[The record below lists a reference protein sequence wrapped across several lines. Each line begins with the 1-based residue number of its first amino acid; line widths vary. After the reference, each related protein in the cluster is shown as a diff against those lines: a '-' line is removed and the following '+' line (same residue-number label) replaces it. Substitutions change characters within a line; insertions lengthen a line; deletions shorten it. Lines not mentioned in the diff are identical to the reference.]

1 MSSTATASS
10 ANVAQTDSRPTPA
23 RDVRFAN
30 RLLTRLVQQFGHHAE
45 VKDKI
50 VAWAGSHKRSEDPSL
65 DRETIDAAYQL
76 APSEI
81 NFGQLERDSEY
92 LSAKLDAVCK
102 FVTAETPRLYQE
114 ALAAFREE
122 LRTAHQEARQQLR
135 ERRDREQ
142 QWQSPPE
149 AVEGWER
156 AIHQEAIL
164 TYRGRYR
171 EKRAETLIEQEDQ
184 SWFADVH
191 EYPARYVSSDRLRG
205 IAVAED
211 TRGEALQK
219 ALDWM
224 KTHPSQNRCIH
235 S

>member
-1 MSSTATASS
+1 VSSTATASS
-10 ANVAQTDSRPTPA
+10 ANVVQTDNRPTPT

-30 RLLTRLVQQFGHHAE
+30 RLLVSLVQQFGHHAE

-50 VAWAGSHKRSEDPSL
+50 VAWAGSDKRSEDPSL
-65 DRETIDAAYQL
+65 DRETIDAAFKL

-81 NFGQLERDSEY
+81 NFGQLERDSEH
-92 LSAKLDAVCK
+92 LSAKLDAIFE
-102 FVTAETPRLYQE
+102 FVSAETPSLYQE
-114 ALAAFREE
+114 ALATFREE
-122 LRTAHQEARQQLR
+122 LRTAHEEARERLR

-149 AVEGWER
+149 RVGDWER
-156 AIHQEAIL
+156 AIHQSAIL

-171 EKRAETLIEQEDQ
+171 EKRAEILVEQEAE

-191 EYPARYVSSDRLRG
+191 EYPARGESSDRLRG

-211 TRGEALQK
+211 IRGEALQK
-219 ALDWM
+219 ALEWM
-224 KTHPSQNRCIH
+224 ESHPI
-235 S
+235 